1 MSVCVYCRP
10 EDLWGYDVVTDSYNE
25 EPLASKQKIY
35 SRLKELYPDAD
46 EKAMDRLLR

>member
-1 MSVCVYCRP
+1 MISLIN
-10 EDLWGYDVVTDSYNE
+10 ETGFNE
-25 EPLASKQKIY
+25 EPLASKEKIY